1 MDEDLWLRI
10 NEIHSRYIELDDSQE
25 KLEYEHELG
34 ALIQEFLSIVPH
46 NCKFHFMET
55 TQVHKH
61 SVLANPDFSPFKLAN
76 AWMAMSKY
84 ASNLLYQPWRKEFTI
99 IKLYSGFY
107 KHKIEPVLLGGQAI
121 LELMGYR
128 ETQPGQLELL
138 EAIDADKVR
147 VVALDALLAMVEC
160 QVLRIIHE
168 DVCKELNNVTW
179 KDIVE
184 AREMYTG
191 TPEMIAKKL
200 ISKFYQ
206 IRHCRSNS
214 YGAACSNY
222 PIPAPCNGYASSM
235 PMHPTGYMPST
246 NINGYYC
253 QHYGHNVPVNYTCNV
268 PSGKLIDLD
277 PPVYRTPDSYS
288 RSPLTSSDEIQPSTS
303 GMAKPRE
310 ESWAYVLD
318 TLDRPSTS
326 SNNSKKYSTTSNGER
341 YSGDHYNGNSNGD
354 TISYGNR
361 DVSHSHRDLSHSN
374 RDISHSNRDISYGN
388 RDISHS
394 NRDVSHS
401 SRDIGRIH
409 EGLKS
414 LRLEEMVPATAPL
427 HVDDID
433 VGDSVKYRTKD
444 ERYHRDREYP
454 REGKTLER
462 HRRESERERERE
474 FRRRER
480 DMMEKV
486 KDMRKSVSISPDMQ
500 YESEVDSRARVEEAT
515 GHQYAGLRV
524 NLTPENINRKSS
536 SKSSEASN
544 GTSGSWICEFCTY
557 SNKGKK
563 EICEI
568 CSKSRNS
575 AMEIKPL
582 ESGGRQ
588 CPKCTLVNEK
598 EAIQCEACEES
609 LDNSATYI

>member
-341 YSGDHYNGNSNGD
+341 YSGDRYNGNSNGD

-361 DVSHSHRDLSHSN
+361 DVSHSHRDL
-374 RDISHSNRDISYGN
+374 SHSNRDISYGN

-409 EGLKS
+409 EELKS

-444 ERYHRDREYP
+444 ERYHRDRDYP

>member
-1 MDEDLWLRI
+1 
-10 NEIHSRYIELDDSQE
+10 
-25 KLEYEHELG
+25 
-34 ALIQEFLSIVPH
+34 
-46 NCKFHFMET
+46 
-55 TQVHKH
+55 
-61 SVLANPDFSPFKLAN
+61 
-76 AWMAMSKY
+76 
-84 ASNLLYQPWRKEFTI
+84 
-99 IKLYSGFY
+99 
-107 KHKIEPVLLGGQAI
+107 
-121 LELMGYR
+121 
-128 ETQPGQLELL
+128 
-138 EAIDADKVR
+138 
-147 VVALDALLAMVEC
+147 
-160 QVLRIIHE
+160 
-168 DVCKELNNVTW
+168 
-179 KDIVE
+179 
-184 AREMYTG
+184 
-191 TPEMIAKKL
+191 
-200 ISKFYQ
+200 
-206 IRHCRSNS
+206 
-214 YGAACSNY
+214 
-222 PIPAPCNGYASSM
+222 
-235 PMHPTGYMPST
+235 
-246 NINGYYC
+246 
-253 QHYGHNVPVNYTCNV
+253 
-268 PSGKLIDLD
+268 
-277 PPVYRTPDSYS
+277 
-288 RSPLTSSDEIQPSTS
+288 
-303 GMAKPRE
+303 MAKPRE

-341 YSGDHYNGNSNGD
+341 YSGDRYNGNSNGD

-361 DVSHSHRDLSHSN
+361 DVSHSHRDL
-374 RDISHSNRDISYGN
+374 SHSNRDISYGN

-563 EICEI
+563 EICEM

>member
-10 NEIHSRYIELDDSQE
+10 NEIHSRYIELDDSQD
-25 KLEYEHELG
+25 KLEYERELG

-128 ETQPGQLELL
+128 ETQSGQLELL
-138 EAIDADKVR
+138 EAIDADK
-147 VVALDALLAMVEC
+147 
-160 QVLRIIHE
+160 VLRIIHE

-341 YSGDHYNGNSNGD
+341 YSGDRYNGNSNGD

-361 DVSHSHRDLSHSN
+361 DVSHSHRDL
-374 RDISHSNRDISYGN
+374 SHSNRDISYGN

-414 LRLEEMVPATAPL
+414 LRLEEMVPASAPL

-563 EICEI
+563 EICEM